1 MHIITSSRYAIH
13 TMSSTP
19 KIRLRPSASTA
30 STPPSRMPLIAASTR
45 KTGSIMNRPPSGV
58 GSGRSQADVRFPDE
72 VLLAELVAPAFHP
85 DASDFQ
91 EVGAVGQ
98 LQHLP
103 HVLL

>member
-13 TMSSTP
+13 TMS
-19 KIRLRPSASTA
+19 

-103 HVLL
+103 HVLRDDQDGVALLPHA